1 MEEGALS
8 QPFRDN
14 SSLPLAGIKVVEF
27 SHMIMGPSCG
37 MILADLG
44 ADVVKIEPYPNGD
57 NTRRLNG
64 SGAGFFPTF
73 NRNKRSLVLD
83 LKSKDGKDAAQKL
96 IDQADVLI
104 ENFRPGALD
113 KLGFGYDAQSA
124 SNPRLIYCSL
134 KGFLSGPYEHRAAL
148 DEVVQMMGGLAYMT
162 GPTGRPLRA
171 GASVND
177 VMGGMFA
184 AIAILAALQER
195 SMTGRGQ
202 LVRSALFENNVFLVA
217 QHILQMA
224 VTGKPAAPL
233 PERISAWAVYDLF
246 DTADGEQIFVGVVS
260 DTQWV
265 AFCTALGLEKF
276 LDNPDLQTNADR
288 VLHRADFM
296 PDIKAIF
303 AAMTLKDALARCE
316 EIGLP
321 FAPIA
326 KPQDLFDDPHVSQPG
341 GTVDVV
347 LPNGTPTRVP
357 TLPIDFNGER
367 LGLRFDIP
375 RCGEHS
381 VEVLRELGYAKADID
396 RMVVEGSVGCDGNR
410 GEPAPLRKLA

>member
-1 MEEGALS
+1 MTRT
-8 QPFRDN
+8 FRDTAG
-14 SSLPLAGIKVVEF
+14 LPLVGIKVVEF

-44 ADVVKIEPYPNGD
+44 ADVVKVEPFPNGD

-73 NRNKRSLVLD
+73 NRNKRSIVLD
-83 LKSKDGKDAAQKL
+83 LKSGDGRAAAEKL
-96 IDQADVLI
+96 VGGADVLI

-113 KLGFGYDAQSA
+113 KLGFGYDTIKATNHA
-124 SNPRLIYCSL
+124 LVYCSL

-195 SMTGRGQ
+195 SKTGKGQ

-217 QHILQMA
+217 QHMLQMA
-224 VTGKPAAPL
+224 VTGQAAAPL

-246 DTADGEQIFVGVVS
+246 DTGDGEQIFVGVVS
-260 DTQWV
+260 DTQWS
-265 AFCTALGLEKF
+265 AFCKSFGMEKF
-276 LDNPDLQTNADR
+276 LSNPDLQTNADR
-288 VLHRADFM
+288 VVHRGEFI
-296 PDIKAIF
+296 PEIKAIF
-303 AAMTLKDALARCE
+303 KHMTLEDALARCE

-321 FAPIA
+321 YAPIA
-326 KPQDLFDDPHVSQPG
+326 KPQDLFDDPHVNRPG
-341 GTVDVV
+341 GMVDIV
-347 LPNGTPTRVP
+347 LPNGTPSKVP
-357 TLPIDFNGER
+357 TLPIDFDGQR
-367 LGLRFDIP
+367 LGLRLDIP
-375 RCGEHS
+375 RCGEHTA
-381 VEVLRELGYAKADID
+381 EVLRAIGYSDAEIN
-396 RMVVEGSVGCDGNR
+396 RMATDGSVAC
-410 GEPAPLRKLA
+410 EPVSAAADSLRKKA

>member
-1 MEEGALS
+1 MTQA
-8 QPFRDN
+8 FRDN
-14 SSLPLAGIKVVEF
+14 AGLPLTGIKVVEF

-44 ADVVKIEPYPNGD
+44 ADVVKVEPYPNGD

-73 NRNKRSLVLD
+73 NRNKRSISLD
-83 LKSKDGKDAAQKL
+83 LKSESGHSAAQKL
-96 IDQADVLI
+96 IDGADVLI
-104 ENFRPGALD
+104 ENFRPGALN
-113 KLGFGYDAQSA
+113 KLGFGYDTLKAG
-124 SNPRLIYCSL
+124 NPALIYCSL

-177 VMGGMFA
+177 IMGGMFA
-184 AIAILAALQER
+184 VIAVLAALQER
-195 SMTGRGQ
+195 SKSGKGQ

-217 QHILQMA
+217 QHMLQMA
-224 VTGKPAAPL
+224 VTGRPAAPL

-246 DTADGEQIFVGVVS
+246 DTGDGEQIFVGVVS
-260 DTQWV
+260 DTQWS
-265 AFCTALGLEKF
+265 AFCKSFDLEKF
-276 LDNPDLQTNADR
+276 LSDPNLLTNSDR
-288 VLHRADFM
+288 VVHRTEFM
-296 PDIKAIF
+296 PELKAIF
-303 AAMTLKDALARCE
+303 RRMTLKDALARCE

-321 FAPIA
+321 YAPIA

-341 GTVDVV
+341 GMVDIV
-347 LPNGTPTRVP
+347 LSNGKPTKVP

-367 LGLRFDIP
+367 LGLRLDIP
-375 RCGEHS
+375 RCGQHS
-381 VEVLRELGYAKADID
+381 AEVLHELGYTDDEIAEMIAD
-396 RMVVEGSVGCDGNR
+396 GSAASEV
-410 GEPAPLRKLA
+410 ASATAQALRKQA

>member
-1 MEEGALS
+1 MNE
-8 QPFRDN
+8 PFRDTAA
-14 SSLPLAGIKVVEF
+14 LPLAGIKVVEF

-44 ADVVKIEPYPNGD
+44 ADVVKVEPYPNGD

-73 NRNKRSLVLD
+73 NRNKRSLVVD
-83 LKSKDGKDAAQKL
+83 LKSSDGHAAAQKL
-96 IDQADVLI
+96 IDSSDVLI

-113 KLGFGYDAQSA
+113 KLGFGYDA
-124 SNPRLIYCSL
+124 SNARNSELIYCSL

-195 SMTGRGQ
+195 SKTGKGQ

-217 QHILQMA
+217 QHMMQMA
-224 VTGKPAAPL
+224 VTRKAAAPL

-246 DTADGEQIFVGVVS
+246 NTGDGKQIFVGVVS
-260 DTQWV
+260 DTQWA
-265 AFCTALGLEKF
+265 AFCKSFGLEEF
-276 LDNPDLQTNADR
+276 LVDPDLQTNAER
-288 VLHRADFM
+288 VTNREKFM
-296 PDIKAIF
+296 PAIRAIF
-303 AAMTLKDALARCE
+303 DSMTLPDALARCE

-326 KPQDLFDDPHVSQPG
+326 KPQDLFDDPHVTQPG
-341 GTVDVV
+341 GTVDIV
-347 LPNGTPTRVP
+347 LPNGTPTKVP
-357 TLPIDFNGER
+357 TLPIDFNGQR
-367 LGLRFDIP
+367 LGLRHDIP

-381 VEVLRELGYAKADID
+381 AEVLSELGYSAAHIEKMVAAGVIAD
-396 RMVVEGSVGCDGNR
+396 ETALGKQQ
-410 GEPAPLRKLA
+410 ARKLA

>member
-1 MEEGALS
+1 MTDT
-8 QPFRDN
+8 FRDN
-14 SSLPLAGIKVVEF
+14 AGLPLAGIKVVEF

-44 ADVVKIEPYPNGD
+44 ADVVKVEPFPNGD

-73 NRNKRSLVLD
+73 NRNKRSLVVD
-83 LKSKDGKDAAQKL
+83 LKSPEGHAAAQKL
-96 IDQADVLI
+96 IDSADVLI

-113 KLGFGYDAQSA
+113 KLGFGYDKSIARNSK
-124 SNPRLIYCSL
+124 LIYCSL

-195 SMTGRGQ
+195 SKTGKGQ

-217 QHILQMA
+217 QHMMQMA
-224 VTGKPAAPL
+224 VTGKAAAPL

-246 DTADGEQIFVGVVS
+246 NTGDGKQIFVGVVS
-260 DTQWV
+260 DTQWA
-265 AFCTALGLEKF
+265 AFCKSFGLEHF
-276 LDNPDLQTNADR
+276 LSDPDLQTNAER
-288 VLHRADFM
+288 VTNREKFM
-296 PDIKAIF
+296 PAIRVIF
-303 AAMTLKDALARCE
+303 DGMTLPDALARCE

-326 KPQDLFDDPHVSQPG
+326 KPQDLFDDPHVTQPG
-341 GTVDVV
+341 GMVDIV
-347 LPNGTPTRVP
+347 LPNGTPTKVP
-357 TLPIDFNGER
+357 TLPIDFNGQR
-367 LGLRFDIP
+367 LGLRYDIP

-381 VEVLRELGYAKADID
+381 AEVLSELGYTAADIEK
-396 RMVVEGSVGCDGNR
+396 MVSGGVVADDATSQKNE
-410 GEPAPLRKLA
+410 ARKLA

>member
-1 MEEGALS
+1 MT
-8 QPFRDN
+8 QTFRDN
-14 SSLPLAGIKVVEF
+14 SALPLTGVKVVEF

-73 NRNKRSLVLD
+73 NRNKRSLVVD
-83 LKSKDGKDAAQKL
+83 LKSKDGHEVAQKL
-96 IDQADVLI
+96 IDGADVLI
-104 ENFRPGALD
+104 ENFRPGALE
-113 KLGFGYDAQSA
+113 KLGFGYEALSA
-124 SNPRLIYCSL
+124 RNSSLVYCSL

-184 AIAILAALQER
+184 AIAILASLQER
-195 SMTGRGQ
+195 SKTGKGQ

-217 QHILQMA
+217 QHMLQMA
-224 VTGKPAAPL
+224 VTGKAAAPL

-246 DTADGEQIFVGVVS
+246 DTGDGEQIFVGVVS
-260 DTQWV
+260 DTQWA
-265 AFCTALGLEKF
+265 AFCKSFGLEKF
-276 LDNPDLQTNADR
+276 LSNPDLQTNSNR
-288 VLHRADFM
+288 VLHRDVFM
-296 PDIKAIF
+296 PDIRAIF
-303 AAMTLKDALARCE
+303 SALTLKDALARCE

-347 LPNGTPTRVP
+347 LPNGTATRVP

-367 LGLRFDIP
+367 LGLRLNIP

-381 VEVLRELGYAKADID
+381 DEILRELGYEQADID
-396 RMVVEGSVGCDGNR
+396 RLVTDGAVA
-410 GEPAPLRKLA
+410 GEQTPSASGTVRKLA

>member
-1 MEEGALS
+1 MENALT
-8 QPFRDN
+8 QTFRDN
-14 SSLPLAGIKVVEF
+14 SALPLTGVKVVEF

-73 NRNKRSLVLD
+73 NRNKRSLVVD
-83 LKSKDGKDAAQKL
+83 LKSKDGHEVAQKL
-96 IDQADVLI
+96 IDGADVLI
-104 ENFRPGALD
+104 ENFRPGALE
-113 KLGFGYDAQSA
+113 KLGFGYEALSA
-124 SNPRLIYCSL
+124 RNSSLVYCSL

-184 AIAILAALQER
+184 AIAILASLQER
-195 SMTGRGQ
+195 SKTGKGQ

-217 QHILQMA
+217 QHMLQMA
-224 VTGKPAAPL
+224 VTGKAAAPL

-246 DTADGEQIFVGVVS
+246 DTGDGEQIFVGVVS
-260 DTQWV
+260 DTQWA
-265 AFCTALGLEKF
+265 AFCKSFGLEKF
-276 LDNPDLQTNADR
+276 LSNPDLQTNSNR
-288 VLHRADFM
+288 VLHRDVFM
-296 PDIKAIF
+296 PDIRAIF
-303 AAMTLKDALARCE
+303 SALTLKDALARCE

-347 LPNGTPTRVP
+347 LPNGTATRVP

-367 LGLRFDIP
+367 LGLRLNIP

-381 VEVLRELGYAKADID
+381 DEILRELGYEQADID
-396 RMVVEGSVGCDGNR
+396 RLVTDGAVA
-410 GEPAPLRKLA
+410 GEQTPSASGTVRKLA

>member
-1 MEEGALS
+1 MENALT
-8 QPFRDN
+8 QTFRDN
-14 SSLPLAGIKVVEF
+14 SALPLTGVKVVEF

-73 NRNKRSLVLD
+73 NRNKRSLVVD
-83 LKSKDGKDAAQKL
+83 LKSKDGHEIAQKL
-96 IDQADVLI
+96 IDGADVLI
-104 ENFRPGALD
+104 ENFRPGALE
-113 KLGFGYDAQSA
+113 KLGFGYEALSA
-124 SNPRLIYCSL
+124 RNSSLVYCSL

-184 AIAILAALQER
+184 AIAILASLQER
-195 SMTGRGQ
+195 SKTGKGQ

-217 QHILQMA
+217 QHMLQMA
-224 VTGKPAAPL
+224 VTGKAAAPL

-246 DTADGEQIFVGVVS
+246 DTGDGEQIFVGVVS
-260 DTQWV
+260 DTQWA
-265 AFCTALGLEKF
+265 AFCKSFGLEKF
-276 LDNPDLQTNADR
+276 LSNPDLQTNSNR
-288 VLHRADFM
+288 VLHRDVFM
-296 PDIKAIF
+296 PDIRTIF
-303 AAMTLKDALARCE
+303 SALTLKDALARCE

-347 LPNGTPTRVP
+347 LPNGTATRVP

-367 LGLRFDIP
+367 LGLRLDIP

-381 VEVLRELGYAKADID
+381 DEILRELGYGPADID
-396 RMVVEGSVGCDGNR
+396 RMVADGAVA
-410 GEPAPLRKLA
+410 GEQTPSASGTVRKLA

>member
-1 MEEGALS
+1 MT
-8 QPFRDN
+8 QTFRD
-14 SSLPLAGIKVVEF
+14 SSALPLAGIKVVEF

-44 ADVVKIEPYPNGD
+44 ADVIKIEPYPNGD

-73 NRNKRSLVLD
+73 NRNKRSLVVD
-83 LKSKDGKDAAQKL
+83 LKSKEGHEVAQKL
-96 IDQADVLI
+96 IDGADILI

-113 KLGFGYDAQSA
+113 KLGFGYEALSEG
-124 SNPRLIYCSL
+124 NPSLIYCSL

-184 AIAILAALQER
+184 AIAILASLQER
-195 SMTGRGQ
+195 SRTGKGQ
-202 LVRSALFENNVFLVA
+202 HVRSALFENNVFLVA
-217 QHILQMA
+217 QHMLQMA
-224 VTGKPAAPL
+224 VTGKAAAPL

-260 DTQWV
+260 DTQWA
-265 AFCTALGLEKF
+265 AFCKSFGLDS
-276 LDNPDLQTNADR
+276 LLSNPDLQTNANR
-288 VLHRADFM
+288 VLQRAQFM

-303 AAMTLKDALARCE
+303 AGMTLNEALARCE

-321 FAPIA
+321 FAQIA
-326 KPQDLFDDPHVSQPG
+326 KPQDLFDDPHVSRPG

-367 LGLRFDIP
+367 LGLRLDIP

-381 VEVLRELGYAKADID
+381 AEVLRELGYSQGDID
-396 RMVVEGSVGCDGNR
+396 RMIAEG
-410 GEPAPLRKLA
+410 